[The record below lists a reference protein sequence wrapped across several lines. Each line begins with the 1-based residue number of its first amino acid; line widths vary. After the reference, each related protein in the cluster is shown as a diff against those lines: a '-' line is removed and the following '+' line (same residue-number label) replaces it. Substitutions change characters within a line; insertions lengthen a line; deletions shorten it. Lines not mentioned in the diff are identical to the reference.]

1 LGNRV
6 STSIA
11 IASGFYTSNE
21 FSFLFAKVKV
31 NISLPIS
38 TGCFYRYVNVSFSR
52 GLRVKDQMV
61 LEAQCGIIDIG
72 LGEESQTTVSEGCIS
87 ENSSKALEFR
97 VEAVGSSCPEGRPC
111 SWIMG

>member
-1 LGNRV
+1 
-6 STSIA
+6 
-11 IASGFYTSNE
+11 
-21 FSFLFAKVKV
+21 
-31 NISLPIS
+31 
-38 TGCFYRYVNVSFSR
+38 
-52 GLRVKDQMV
+52 